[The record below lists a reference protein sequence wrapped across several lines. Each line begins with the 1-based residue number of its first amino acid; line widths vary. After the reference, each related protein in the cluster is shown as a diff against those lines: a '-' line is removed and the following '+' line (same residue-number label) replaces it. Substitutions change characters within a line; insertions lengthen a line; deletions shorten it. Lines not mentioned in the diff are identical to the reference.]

1 MGSQLAALPCGL
13 QVVCGYCA
21 EDIDPDEEHIAG
33 SCNKCGTLPYHIDC
47 LRPLLAKIPYD
58 ARGGERAR
66 RYIQSR
72 PAYFM
77 AQQHM
82 TCPSAAECDGKISD
96 AVIVKPN
103 KLPPAPPPG
112 LLPPVNAKKAKKK
125 GLSPQSMPEPVALM
139 NKSAKAP
146 TTPPASRRK
155 WEQQQHNHQQEQQH
169 RQQRQLQE
177 QRAAASKHASNAANG
192 GSSFR
197 DAGTRNS
204 NGGVRSSGRLK
215 LPPGNLPIEL
225 QLCKQY
231 DECGQCYL
239 HKCPRCHGE
248 EELRLR
254 QQEWAARQEAK
265 QREKR
270 QQELQTHE
278 SAQAA
283 YAEQAVWREQVV
295 ARELEVLEHEEQY
308 LQMSEASLK
317 LMKDHKRAVCLA
329 SLLEMG
335 FDDPTAGKAADAAAC
350 DVSMA
355 AALLMEGRL
364 FGGVKPVSVTGEA
377 QELLAYAAS
386 LGLALPQVEMALLI
400 AGGDWDDAR
409 MHLHQQAEQAAAT
422 ASAAEA
428 EAAAQEAAAAA
439 SHEDA
444 DLELA
449 LQASTSSAV
458 MAYNIAQAAAAKA
471 AAGREAAELEAAL
484 EASKAEQQRRHLL
497 LAPPAYTLPWAVG
510 PIDAA
515 QQQQGSPGWP
525 PTAPAPAGPPPS
537 QQAPPQPPP
546 QPPPQRFGGGMTPSL
561 SSGSIWTDTA
571 LPAHGPEYQGGWDA
585 GPAAVAAANGHHGST
600 AAASTLLQT
609 SLPAAADPWLQQH
622 TPLQQH
628 TGLPGGVGAPATL
641 QQLRNGSSFGGAVS
655 WSGCGVLPANSQPGM
670 MAGASPTAG
679 YHHPQQVV
687 HGGVSALKA
696 GSRGPPPVNAVWEGG
711 LAPPQPTAPLVP
723 AASADQ
729 EVDAVMQL
737 LGLGP

>member
-1 MGSQLAALPCGL
+1 
-13 QVVCGYCA
+13 
-21 EDIDPDEEHIAG
+21 
-33 SCNKCGTLPYHIDC
+33 
-47 LRPLLAKIPYD
+47 
-58 ARGGERAR
+58 
-66 RYIQSR
+66 
-72 PAYFM
+72 
-77 AQQHM
+77 
-82 TCPSAAECDGKISD
+82 
-96 AVIVKPN
+96 
-103 KLPPAPPPG
+103 
-112 LLPPVNAKKAKKK
+112 
-125 GLSPQSMPEPVALM
+125 
-139 NKSAKAP
+139 
-146 TTPPASRRK
+146 
-155 WEQQQHNHQQEQQH
+155 
-169 RQQRQLQE
+169 
-177 QRAAASKHASNAANG
+177 
-192 GSSFR
+192 
-197 DAGTRNS
+197 
-204 NGGVRSSGRLK
+204 
-215 LPPGNLPIEL
+215 
-225 QLCKQY
+225 
-231 DECGQCYL
+231 
-239 HKCPRCHGE
+239 
-248 EELRLR
+248 
-254 QQEWAARQEAK
+254 
-265 QREKR
+265 
-270 QQELQTHE
+270 
-278 SAQAA
+278 
-283 YAEQAVWREQVV
+283 
-295 ARELEVLEHEEQY
+295 
-308 LQMSEASLK
+308 
-317 LMKDHKRAVCLA
+317 
-329 SLLEMG
+329 
-335 FDDPTAGKAADAAAC
+335 
-350 DVSMA
+350 
-355 AALLMEGRL
+355 
-364 FGGVKPVSVTGEA
+364 
-377 QELLAYAAS
+377 
-386 LGLALPQVEMALLI
+386 
-400 AGGDWDDAR
+400 

-497 LAPPAYTLPWAVG
+497 LPPPAYTLPWAVG

-525 PTAPAPAGPPPS
+525 PTAPAPAGPP
-537 QQAPPQPPP
+537 QPPP
-546 QPPPQRFGGGMTPSL
+546 QQRFGGGMTPSL

-641 QQLRNGSSFGGAVS
+641 QQLRNGNSFGGAVR
-655 WSGCGVLPANSQPGM
+655 WSGCGVLPASSQPGR